1 MLVVG
6 EYATWNNKFYKK
18 VSLLHYSYKLNLNNY
33 WFKK

>member
-18 VSLLHYSYKLNLNNY
+18 LSLLHYSYKLNLNNY